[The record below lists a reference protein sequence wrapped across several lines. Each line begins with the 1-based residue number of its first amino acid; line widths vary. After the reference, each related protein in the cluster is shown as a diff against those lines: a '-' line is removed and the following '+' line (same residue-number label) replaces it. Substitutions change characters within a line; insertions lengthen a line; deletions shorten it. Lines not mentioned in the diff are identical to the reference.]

1 MNTLQER
8 GRLNNNSIPSAVQH
22 KMHENN
28 IATVPLP
35 ASTYNPSAFHEAI
48 AQQCPTGLRAAKHL
62 TTLQLNVGLKCNLT
76 CRHCHVN
83 SSPKRKEEM
92 DWPTMLAALQLAQ
105 DLGMT
110 KLDLTGGAPEM
121 NPHIKR
127 LIHQATKQRM
137 SITLRTNLTIHLEPG
152 YEDFIPFFKE
162 HRVALV
168 ASLPCYIE
176 DNVNQQR
183 GEGVYQDSIEVL
195 RTLNEAGYGIESHL
209 PLHLVYNPVG
219 PSLPPAQDTLESEY
233 RQKLLE
239 QYGLHFTSLLT
250 ITNVPIGRF
259 KTDLRKAKQ
268 LDNYLSKIGRAHV

>member
-1 MNTLQER
+1 
-8 GRLNNNSIPSAVQH
+8 V
-22 KMHENN
+22 
-28 IATVPLP
+28 
-35 ASTYNPSAFHEAI
+35 
-48 AQQCPTGLRAAKHL
+48 C
-62 TTLQLNVGLKCNLT
+62 
-76 CRHCHVN
+76 
-83 SSPKRKEEM
+83 SS
-92 DWPTMLAALQLAQ
+92 
-105 DLGMT
+105 DL
-110 KLDLTGGAPEM
+110 
-121 NPHIKR
+121 
-127 LIHQATKQRM
+127 M

-268 LDNYLSKIGRAHV
+268 LDNYLSTLTEAFNPQTVPELMCRHQISVAWDGTLYDCDFNLALRMPIENEASNIRTITPTDLLRRTIATGTHCFACTAGAGSSCSGTLIQ